1 MGFFRKKEEK
11 PFISNN
17 SLVEIINSND
27 AYLNE
32 GIDEKGYSALEKQLE
47 RRFLYRNVESV
58 ISTGNASLV
67 IVKYKDLKVR
77 SEFEVKQMRE
87 NLRKEAGLDI
97 ERWNYVT
104 SLLHKLCKKFLDF
117 WVPKV
122 YNVVKE
128 LKSEVIKHG
137 FKNG

>member
-1 MGFFRKKEEK
+1 M
-11 PFISNN
+11 
-17 SLVEIINSND
+17 
-27 AYLNE
+27 NE

-97 ERWNYVT
+97 ER
-104 SLLHKLCKKFLDF
+104 
-117 WVPKV
+117 
-122 YNVVKE
+122 
-128 LKSEVIKHG
+128 
-137 FKNG
+137 

>member
-58 ISTGNASLV
+58 ISTGNASVV

-77 SEFEVKQMRE
+77 SEEEVAEIRRQ
-87 NLRKEAGLDI
+87 LRKEAGL
-97 ERWNYVT
+97 E
-104 SLLHKLCKKFLDF
+104 
-117 WVPKV
+117 
-122 YNVVKE
+122 
-128 LKSEVIKHG
+128 
-137 FKNG
+137 

>member
-1 MGFFRKKEEK
+1 MGFFGKKEEK

-77 SEFEVKQMRE
+77 YIGKYSSII
-87 NLRKEAGLDI
+87 EARAQIMSNIDL
-97 ERWNYVT
+97 
-104 SLLHKLCKKFLDF
+104 
-117 WVPKV
+117 
-122 YNVVKE
+122 
-128 LKSEVIKHG
+128 
-137 FKNG
+137 

>member
-1 MGFFRKKEEK
+1 MGFFGKKEEK

-17 SLVEIINSND
+17 SLVEIVSDSN
-27 AYLNE
+27 AYIEE
-32 GIDEKGYSALEKQLE
+32 GISEKGYKALEKQLE
-47 RRFLYRNVESV
+47 RRFLYRNVES
-58 ISTGNASLV
+58 ITSTGSTGIV

-122 YNVVKE
+122 YNIVKE

>member
-1 MGFFRKKEEK
+1 MGFFGKKEEK

-17 SLVEIINSND
+17 SLVEIVSDSN
-27 AYLNE
+27 AYIEE
-32 GIDEKGYSALEKQLE
+32 GISEKGYKALEKQLE
-47 RRFLYRNVESV
+47 RRFLYRNVES
-58 ISTGNASLV
+58 ITSTGSTGIV

-104 SLLHKLCKKFLDF
+104 SLLHKKF
-117 WVPKV
+117 KE
-122 YNVVKE
+122 VKTI
-128 LKSEVIKHG
+128 LPPLFYWLFNDVTTIIKNKA
-137 FKNG
+137 FIF

>member
-1 MGFFRKKEEK
+1 MGFFGKKEEK

-67 IVKYKDLKVR
+67 IVKYKDLDVR

-97 ERWNYVT
+97 ER
-104 SLLHKLCKKFLDF
+104 
-117 WVPKV
+117 
-122 YNVVKE
+122 
-128 LKSEVIKHG
+128 
-137 FKNG
+137 